1 MSRYIIC
8 GAGAIGSILG
18 ARLQRSGQDVVLVAR
33 PAHVQAILRDGLHV
47 RFLEEDCS
55 LEIKAVSD
63 PADIRP
69 NGSDRLLLSVK
80 TQQTEAAAGRL
91 AAVFP
96 GKTPAISLQNAVR
109 NEEILAR
116 HFQDVYGG
124 LVDFSGTF
132 VEPGRVVHTRNNLM
146 AIGKFPQGLDPL
158 AQSVAA
164 DLQHAGF
171 QVEQSENVMAIKWWK
186 LILNT
191 TNALLAILDCWL
203 QKALSDPEICSLMA
217 AVFEESLRVV
227 RKAGIKLEAPQG
239 TPSLEVT
246 IQKMKSGGIASEFIL
261 PEDQRTYPSTWQD
274 LRLQRG
280 ETEVDYLNGEIERLA
295 SRLGVSTPLNSFLL
309 RTVTEMSHRK
319 EPPGKYSTEQLKGIF
334 EALRR
339 PAKIVSPEP

>member
-1 MSRYIIC
+1 MTRYIIC

-18 ARLQRSGQDVVLVAR
+18 AGLQRSGQDVVLVAR
-33 PAHVQAILRDGLHV
+33 PAHEQAILRDGLHV
-47 RFLEEDCS
+47 RFMEE
-55 LEIKAVSD
+55 EFRIKITAVSD

-69 NGSDRLLLSVK
+69 SGSDCLLFSVK
-80 TQQTEAAAGRL
+80 TQQTGTAAGRL

-96 GKTPAISLQNAVR
+96 RSTPALSLQNAVR

-146 AIGKFPQGLDPL
+146 AIGKFPRGLDPFAL
-158 AQSVAA
+158 AVAA
-164 DLQHAGF
+164 DLHQAGF
-171 QVEQSENVMAIKWWK
+171 QVERSEDIMAIKWWK

-217 AVFEESLRVV
+217 AVFDESLSVV
-227 RKAGIKLEAPQG
+227 RQAGIQPEAPQG

-246 IQKMKSGGIASEFIL
+246 IQKMKSGGIASESNL

-280 ETEVDYLNGEIERLA
+280 ETEVYYLNGEIERLA

-309 RTVTEMSHRK
+309 RTVTEMSHRR
-319 EPPGKYSTEQLKGIF
+319 ELPGKFSTKQLEAIF
-334 EALRR
+334 QTLKQ
-339 PAKIVSPEP
+339 PT